1 MSYPGVNLLFADDFD
16 HFRHRL
22 GHPLI
27 PFGLGHEEGV
37 EHGDALA
44 EHCDLQLL
52 FFLEVIH
59 ELLQSHLLV
68 TSRLHCVQ
76 LEPDEET
83 LELCK
88 KNFSGDE
95 ALPIPQGPLCVV
107 ILFLGSQDWL

>member
-1 MSYPGVNLLFADDFD
+1 MLRFQESNWMSYPGVNLLFADDFD

-44 EHCDLQLL
+44 EHCDLQLFL
-52 FFLEVIH
+52 FLEVIH

-83 LELCK
+83 LELCRK
-88 KNFSGDE
+88 TSV
-95 ALPIPQGPLCVV
+95 AMRHYLSHRVHSV
-107 ILFLGSQDWL
+107 S